1 MPQFLR
7 RGVVPFAILF
17 CIFVAAGVVGGFTF
31 PPDVAAVQELQEW
44 RTRSP
49 QLTLGVIALTQLGS
63 IYATFGVGLAAAAW
77 LFFTKQ
83 RWRGTVIAITV
94 VGERLLVDGLKLAL
108 DRARPA
114 FDAHPVMTNSSSFP
128 SGHAGNTMAV
138 FLTIALVAAPPRLR
152 RPAVTLAL
160 ILTGLVGLS
169 RPYLGVH
176 WPSDIVGGW
185 ALGAMVAMAAA
196 KAASRNK
203 G

>member
-77 LFFTKQ
+77 LFFTNQ

-196 KAASRNK
+196 KAASRDK